1 MRRVPVKRVRYPG
14 SLLTVK
20 GAARARHETGGKM
33 ATDAKTEN
41 RRRNLVAGVVLGVG
55 VAAFIDEVVF
65 HQLLQ
70 WHHFYDR
77 STPEIGLVSDGI
89 FHAVGWFATVGGMF
103 LLADLYRRRGVWWT
117 RFTAGLLLGLGGFQL
132 YDGTVQHKL
141 LGLHQIRY
149 DVDLVAYDTVWNV
162 VAAALIVIGV
172 VLVLRTRQTSTARQ

>member
-1 MRRVPVKRVRYPG
+1 M
-14 SLLTVK
+14 
-20 GAARARHETGGKM
+20 AA
-33 ATDAKTEN
+33 DAKDDN
-41 RRRNLVAGVVLGVG
+41 RGRNLLAGVVLGIG

-77 STPEIGLVSDGI
+77 STPAIGLVSDGI

-103 LLADLYRRRGVWWT
+103 LLADLYRRHAMWWT
-117 RFTAGLLLGLGGFQL
+117 RFTAGLLLGSGGFQL

-149 DVDLVAYDTVWNV
+149 EVDLLPYDAVWNV
-162 VAAALIVIGV
+162 VAAALIVAGV
-172 VLVLRTRQTSTARQ
+172 VLVLRTRQTSTARR